1 MTLLKAKVI
10 LYSFTQVD
18 LEGNGHC
25 GRGGVSMMFGV
36 EGSIPSEYL
45 LMRTRSSA
53 AHPLIQRA
61 GGGIREALKSLEIE
75 VQLNPEESIDRPS
88 PWPSDSEPWAHSG
101 HGWSYSGCYACSPW
115 SSPSSSS
122 SSSRMFIITKL
133 CMLSSPWRAGGADMR
148 HWVRSFC
155 ANFFT
160 CKATN

>member
-10 LYSFTQVD
+10 LYSLKPSKQISKA
-18 LEGNGHC
+18 L
-25 GRGGVSMMFGV
+25 RGGVSMMFGV

-88 PWPSDSEPWAHSG
+88 P
-101 HGWSYSGCYACSPW
+101 
-115 SSPSSSS
+115 
-122 SSSRMFIITKL
+122 
-133 CMLSSPWRAGGADMR
+133 
-148 HWVRSFC
+148 
-155 ANFFT
+155 
-160 CKATN
+160 

>member
-10 LYSFTQVD
+10 LYSFTQAD
-18 LEGNGHC
+18 FEGIA
-25 GRGGVSMMFGV
+25 GGVSMMFGV

-88 PWPSDSEPWAHSG
+88 P
-101 HGWSYSGCYACSPW
+101 
-115 SSPSSSS
+115 
-122 SSSRMFIITKL
+122 
-133 CMLSSPWRAGGADMR
+133 
-148 HWVRSFC
+148 
-155 ANFFT
+155 
-160 CKATN
+160 

>member
-10 LYSFTQVD
+10 LYSFTQAD
-18 LEGNGHC
+18 FEGNGHC
-25 GRGGVSMMFGV
+25 RRGGVSMMFGV

-88 PWPSDSEPWAHSG
+88 P
-101 HGWSYSGCYACSPW
+101 
-115 SSPSSSS
+115 
-122 SSSRMFIITKL
+122 
-133 CMLSSPWRAGGADMR
+133 
-148 HWVRSFC
+148 
-155 ANFFT
+155 
-160 CKATN
+160 